1 MSRIYGTGLPS
12 TLSARNMVR
21 VRFSV
26 RIMVRVR
33 VRVRVIDLGSFL
45 VLSGRKGRGQS

>member
-1 MSRIYGTGLPS
+1 MVR
-12 TLSARNMVR
+12 VR

-33 VRVRVIDLGSFL
+33 VRVRVVDLGSFL
-45 VLSGRKGRGQS
+45 VLSGRKGRGQTCTVCRCISDLFD